1 MQGSKGIRQW
11 LINLCRSTTIIH
23 KITPSVNYNQCLNR
37 LDIQLNKPTTQNT
50 IKVPKV
56 ESTDKKTLFKNF
68 GDQCNKQPN
77 VPSLPVN
84 NTESTLARSNYQPP
98 TLVRYS
104 RPRGNTCMKPL
115 PPLNVYFNVFCQFF
129 ANKPKIFQIQFF
141 LFRKLLL

>member
-1 MQGSKGIRQW
+1 MGDKFMQIHNDHTQNYPFRKLQLVFKPFGY
-11 LINLCRSTTIIH
+11 LI
-23 KITPSVNYNQCLNR
+23 
-37 LDIQLNKPTTQNT
+37 PTTQNT

-77 VPSLPVN
+77 VPSLPGN
-84 NTESTLARSNYQPP
+84 NTESTLVRSDYQPP

-104 RPRGNTCMKPL
+104 RPRGNTYIKPL
-115 PPLNVYFNVFCQFF
+115 PLLIGYFNVFCQFF

-141 LFRKLLL
+141 SFQKTSPLNKKK